1 MDPLQQQI
9 LDRLRELAADVKEL
23 TAQVSSGLSDLK
35 ARSAAHDVW
44 IDAHGERDKATHEAQ
59 HREIEAL
66 RDRVQAVERKIAY
79 YVGGAGVAGAV
90 VSFLAPKLAA
100 AL

>member
-1 MDPLQQQI
+1 MDPLLQVLEQ
-9 LDRLRELAADVKEL
+9 LREVRADLKEL
-23 TAQVSSGLSDLK
+23 RSEVSSGLADLK